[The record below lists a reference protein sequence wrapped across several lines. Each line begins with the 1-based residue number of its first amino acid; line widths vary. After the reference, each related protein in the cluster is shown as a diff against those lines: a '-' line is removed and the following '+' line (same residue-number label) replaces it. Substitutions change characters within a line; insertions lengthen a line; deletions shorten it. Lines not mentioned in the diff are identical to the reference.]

1 MTQKEQMF
9 RDDELA
15 MMSHYDKQAGEQVT
29 TPYPKISGRLR
40 LAHEQNGHLSITT
53 EVINYDGSVA
63 VVSATATT
71 EKGSYNGIGMAS
83 LERDERIAPA
93 ILELAESRAIA
104 RSLRFAGIGVEYCSA
119 EEVSHL
125 NGNGSQPAVVE
136 PEEAVVSDKGN
147 GGGNGNGRITSKQL
161 RYIIKLISE
170 NGRTRKELN
179 EECINTY
186 GTAVDFLNKADASAL
201 IKELNH

>member
-1 MTQKEQMF
+1 MSQNEQMF
-9 RDDELA
+9 RDDELV
-15 MMSHYDKQAGEQVT
+15 MMSHYDKQTGDQVT

-40 LAHEQNGHLSITT
+40 IVHEQNEHLSITT
-53 EVINYDGSVA
+53 EIISYDGSVA
-63 VVSATATT
+63 VVFARTT
-71 EKGSYNGIGMAS
+71 TDKGSYNGLGMAS

-125 NGNGSQPAVVE
+125 NGNGPVVTHKK
-136 PEEAVVSDKGN
+136 PMASADTKN
-147 GGGNGNGRITSKQL
+147 GSNGNGRVTSKQL
-161 RYIIKLISE
+161 GFIMKLINE
-170 NGRTRKELN
+170 NGNTRKELN
-179 EECINTY
+179 ERCISTY
-186 GTAVDFLNKADASAL
+186 GTAVDYLTKSDASAL

>member
-1 MTQKEQMF
+1 M
-9 RDDELA
+9 
-15 MMSHYDKQAGEQVT
+15 
-29 TPYPKISGRLR
+29 
-40 LAHEQNGHLSITT
+40 
-53 EVINYDGSVA
+53 
-63 VVSATATT
+63 SATTTT
-71 EKGSYNGIGMAS
+71 EKGSFNGLGMAS

-125 NGNGSQPAVVE
+125 NGNGSAVT
-136 PEEAVVSDKGN
+136 PDKPVATADKKN
-147 GGGNGNGRITSKQL
+147 GSNGNGRITSKQL
-161 RYIIKLISE
+161 GFIMKLINE

-179 EECINTY
+179 EQCINTY
-186 GTAVDFLNKADASAL
+186 GTAVDFLSKPDASAL